1 MAVKLSDA
9 VVVVTGASSG
19 IGKAAALEF
28 AKRGAKVAL
37 AARRELALEATAAEC
52 RELGAEAL
60 AIPTDVSEE
69 NEVMDL
75 ARRTLERFGRIDV
88 WVNNAAVFAA
98 GRFADTPSEPFRQ
111 VMETNFFG
119 YVHGARVA
127 IPIFQEQGHGV
138 LINNASMVARFPEPY
153 FSAYVASKHAIL
165 GFSASLRQEMSLDGS
180 KGVHVCT
187 IMPAAMDTPFFQH
200 AANYTRRALKVPPP
214 VYPAEMAAKA
224 MAACAERPRREFFVG
239 NSARLFNLQYRLSS
253 AWGESAIAKITDRTH
268 FHPEKA
274 APPSDGNVF
283 APVDEGT
290 SISGGW
296 RIPGGYR
303 IGDTGGANAPRFGKG
318 VYAAAALT
326 LAAGLFAYFR
336 GARLFTA

>member
-69 NEVMDL
+69 NEVVDL

-127 IPIFQEQGHGV
+127 IPVFQEQGHGV

-165 GFSASLRQEMSLDGS
+165 GFSASLRQEMLLDGS
-180 KGVHVCT
+180 KDVHVCT
-187 IMPAAMDTPFFQH
+187 IMPAAMDQARAEGPASRLSGRKGGQGH
-200 AANYTRRALKVPPP
+200 GRLRRKAAPGVL
-214 VYPAEMAAKA
+214 
-224 MAACAERPRREFFVG
+224 RREF
-239 NSARLFNLQYRLSS
+239 R
-253 AWGESAIAKITDRTH
+253 
-268 FHPEKA
+268 
-274 APPSDGNVF
+274 PSF
-283 APVDEGT
+283 QSPVPALLGL
-290 SISGGW
+290 G
-296 RIPGGYR
+296 R
-303 IGDTGGANAPRFGKG
+303 IGDREDHRSNPFPP
-318 VYAAAALT
+318 
-326 LAAGLFAYFR
+326 
-336 GARLFTA
+336 